1 MSLLSI
7 AWRYLLARP
16 LVSILTIIGV
26 ALGSALISLVLT
38 IRTETQR
45 TFLNE
50 SYLFDSVVGAKGS
63 PLQMVLS
70 SIYHLDVPT
79 GNIPESIV
87 AELQSD
93 FRVER
98 AVPIGLGD
106 NYKGFR
112 IVGTVPEMF
121 QVESNRFGEQGTEE
135 KFFQAGTG
143 ALDLSSPFNAV
154 LGSVAAQE
162 TGLRVGDTF
171 VGSHGLVALQGSE
184 EHDEFPYTVVG
195 ILKPTNTSQ
204 DKAIF
209 SSLDATWQVHDAEKA
224 LHESLYGSA
233 RAANPSTTRAQV
245 EGVNSANA
253 TESSAEPTAL
263 ESSWAFAPAVQST
276 QREVTAVLIQLKSA
290 GLRFQFA
297 EEITESTSTMAAIP
311 IQEIQRLYIN
321 FLSPMER
328 TLLIVAYLVVVV
340 AVLSILTSLYQA
352 GERRRRDVAIL
363 RCLGAHPSQ
372 VFLIVLFEAL
382 LISLLGVALGWLVAH
397 GGLVVFAHEIRNQL
411 GFGIRPFVL
420 NREELFALSVVL
432 ISGMIAGLGPSFM
445 AYKGTPVVDLQRGN

>member
-1 MSLLSI
+1 MNLLAI

-16 LVSILTIIGV
+16 LVSILTVIGV
-26 ALGSALISLVLT
+26 ALGSGLISLVLT
-38 IRTETQR
+38 IRSETQR
-45 TFLNE
+45 TFLSE

-70 SIYHLDVPT
+70 SIYHLDIPT
-79 GNIPESIV
+79 GNIPESLV
-87 AELQSD
+87 AELKND

-98 AVPIGLGD
+98 AIPIGLGD

-112 IVGTVPEMF
+112 IVGSVPELF
-121 QVESNRFGEQGTEE
+121 EIETNRFGERGTETR
-135 KFFQAGTG
+135 FFEAAEGT
-143 ALDLSSPFNAV
+143 LDISQPFNAV
-154 LGSVAAQE
+154 LGSSVAAQ
-162 TGLRVGDTF
+162 TGLRVGDQF
-171 VGSHGLVALQGSE
+171 SGSHGLVSIPGSE
-184 EHDEFPYTVVG
+184 VHDEFPYTVIG
-195 ILKPTNTSQ
+195 ILKATNTSQ

-209 SSLDATWQVHDAEKA
+209 SSLEATWSVHDAEKA
-224 LHESLYGSA
+224 LHDSIFNAGK
-233 RAANPSTTRAQV
+233 NKSTT
-245 EGVNSANA
+245 
-253 TESSAEPTAL
+253 SSAEASPDGDTEAPTDL
-263 ESSWAFAPAVQST
+263 EAAWAFAPSEVKSV
-276 QREVTAVLIQLKSA
+276 REVTAVLVQLKSA

-297 EEITESTSTMAAIP
+297 EEITEQTSAMAAIP
-311 IQEIQRLYIN
+311 IQEVQRLYIN

-372 VFLIVLFEAL
+372 VFLIVLLEAM

-397 GGLVVFAHEIRNQL
+397 GSLMVFAVEVQSQL

-420 NREELFALSVVL
+420 NHEEAIALGIVL
-432 ISGMIAGLGPSFM
+432 LSGMIAGLGPSLM
-445 AYKGTPVVDLQRGN
+445 AYRGTPVVDLQRAG